1 VSDRVTLIFMVLLI
15 CVVMI
20 FQVNPLVKAQKV
32 KLLVGLLNL
41 SNFEVANSITFKD
54 YESIRGAIGMFWMR
68 RYFATICDLAGNLEL
83 SGIYL
88 S

>member
-1 VSDRVTLIFMVLLI
+1 M
-15 CVVMI
+15 
-20 FQVNPLVKAQKV
+20 
-32 KLLVGLLNL
+32 LVGLLNL